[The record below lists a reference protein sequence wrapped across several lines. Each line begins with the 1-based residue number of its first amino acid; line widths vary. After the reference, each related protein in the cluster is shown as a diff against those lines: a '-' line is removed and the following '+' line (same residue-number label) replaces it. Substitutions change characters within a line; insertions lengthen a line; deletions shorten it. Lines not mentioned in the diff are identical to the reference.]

1 MSAGQGADEPHRAHA
16 APRRIARNAI
26 IRSAGELVA
35 KAASVVFYVVMARE
49 LGSDGF
55 GDFMFAL
62 SLSSVLLLGSGFGI
76 DDLTFIDVGRDKR
89 RSGDYLGDAVAI
101 KLITGFVLLSAAA
114 IAVNI
119 ADYSAEARL
128 AVYLVGAGNAVET
141 LGWSWHAIFGGHER
155 LELTSVA
162 VIVQR
167 TVTAG
172 AGSAVLLS
180 GGGLIAAS
188 AIFLGGALV
197 GLLVSHVQ
205 LRRLVPWLRVRTQR
219 RRWLPLMKAGF
230 PIGAV
235 TLLFMILIKLDTV
248 LLSFLEGGDNT
259 EVGFYSA
266 AYRLVEATMF
276 LSWIFSHSALPWLA
290 RQEDG
295 GVGLAR
301 GCEVGLKVLTAVLM
315 PIGVGFAVLAPQLTE
330 LFYGSAYDAA
340 VTPLRWLGLMTVLY
354 GINFFASTILVAR
367 GRPGGFTRAAIV
379 IIVQNVVFNVVLI
392 PIYGASGAAFN
403 AVLSGVLLA
412 GLAVRQV
419 GLITRRINPVRAF
432 GGPLAAGGVMAG
444 AVLAAGLPLI
454 PSIALGG
461 LTYLAT
467 LALLE
472 WLLHRDDLRL
482 ALSIA
487 RARTEQPLEPQPG

>member
-1 MSAGQGADEPHRAHA
+1 M
-16 APRRIARNAI
+16 
-26 IRSAGELVA
+26 
-35 KAASVVFYVVMARE
+35 
-49 LGSDGF
+49 
-55 GDFMFAL
+55 
-62 SLSSVLLLGSGFGI
+62 
-76 DDLTFIDVGRDKR
+76 
-89 RSGDYLGDAVAI
+89 
-101 KLITGFVLLSAAA
+101 
-114 IAVNI
+114 
-119 ADYSAEARL
+119 
-128 AVYLVGAGNAVET
+128 
-141 LGWSWHAIFGGHER
+141 
-155 LELTSVA
+155 
-162 VIVQR
+162 
-167 TVTAG
+167 
-172 AGSAVLLS
+172 
-180 GGGLIAAS
+180 
-188 AIFLGGALV
+188 